1 MYVFERD
8 TFVKIVTDVF
18 GDDLIDLYRFCEEG
32 KQTSNFFMLYDDD
45 CYYILEK
52 YEPSLI
58 FWYKNLGRTAQTSFT
73 TEEELKAFVT
83 RLYIDLYW

>member
-32 KQTSNFFMLYDDD
+32 KQTSNILI
-45 CYYILEK
+45 YIGN
-52 YEPSLI
+52 
-58 FWYKNLGRTAQTSFT
+58 KNHS
-73 TEEELKAFVT
+73 
-83 RLYIDLYW
+83 